1 MGGSLYKSME
11 EVTGIYELLSL
22 AEEKKLYRDLIRQ
35 LNKDFKFANL
45 EADYE
50 EDIHPVTLKQLLHE
64 TVFNLI
70 NQRFADYLN
79 LLYIIDVSEA
89 KVKEL
94 DGSDILKLS
103 EAVVLLILKRE
114 WQKVW
119 FRYKYQ

>member
-1 MGGSLYKSME
+1 ME